1 MPFGGFA
8 PFPLRLGGSAQEGLS
23 PEQHARICAD
33 LVAAKN
39 VAPLAVWTYTKVGAV
54 ITISDYRG
62 QNGIGSDFAPTAVAG
77 STGVA
82 QFDWQPHQ
90 FTDPYGV
97 PYSFLTRHGRV
108 SPQGAVM
115 QNGALVVNSSSS
127 AVARTWDSAGTPVD
141 TTATVVLW

>member
-39 VAPLAVWTYTKVGAV
+39 VAPLAVWTFTKSGATV
-54 ITISDYRG
+54 TISGYRG
-62 QNGIGSDFAPTAVAG
+62 QNGIGSSYQPNTGVG
-77 STGVA
+77 STGVTMFEWDE
-82 QFDWQPHQ
+82 QM

-97 PYSFLTRHGRV
+97 TYPFLNHHGRV
-108 SPQGAVM
+108 TCQGTAMQVGAV
-115 QNGALVVNSSSS
+115 VINSSTT
-127 AVARTWDSAGTPVD
+127 AVVRTWDSASSPVD
-141 TTATVVLW
+141 TTATVVIW